1 MSFMYLPKV
10 LRNFFNIGKNR
21 YRQYHAMSIIKS
33 GVPCAVSCSNMGK
46 EIRHGQ
52 STVSS
57 RDVMLFFFFCSFHSS
72 PSSVVEFA
80 PNIQSVLFLSSDPLW
95 VDRCSSRQWKRISE
109 DRKKTGTR

>member
-1 MSFMYLPKV
+1 MSFMYLPKL

-21 YRQYHAMSIIKS
+21 YRQSHAMSVIKS

-57 RDVMLFFFFCSFHSS
+57 RDVMLLF
-72 PSSVVEFA
+72 
-80 PNIQSVLFLSSDPLW
+80 VLIVFILHPHLS
-95 VDRCSSRQWKRISE
+95 
-109 DRKKTGTR
+109 